1 MGAGNL
7 EFRRAAAI
15 YQPIWSPVRVSVITS
30 ITPAIAEHAHVE
42 QVQQQKYRSSLI
54 LFSAANDKGIVISRV
69 FTPDTSHTNGRLYAN
84 SRAEKGI

>member
-7 EFRRAAAI
+7 EFRRAAAT
-15 YQPIWSPVRVSVITS
+15 YQPIWSPVRVSVIT
-30 ITPAIAEHAHVE
+30 PAITEHAHVG